1 MTTLLDPTAPLLAHA
16 KRTLT
21 LPTLPPYATTL
32 VRTAVRDIYALDNSV
47 TQLLAPYAGTFNP
60 SSDPATACALL
71 VNHLSM
77 RRSKRVLC
85 AYHHVRAARLERAVW
100 EGKDEALLRDGVA
113 GGSDVHGGM
122 RGDGQDE
129 GEGAAGGEGSALSPE
144 EEEYLRSYGEL
155 VAALKG
161 RWTDVD
167 LTGSLEPPRDLF
179 IDVRVVRDAGVIETE
194 YG

>member
-1 MTTLLDPTAPLLAHA
+1 MATPLDPTAPLLAHA

-32 VRTAVRDIYALDNSV
+32 VRSAVRDIHALDASV
-47 TQLLAPYAGTFNP
+47 NQLLAPYSGTFNP

-100 EGKDEALLRDGVA
+100 EGKDEALLR
-113 GGSDVHGGM
+113 GGIGTEGPAGM
-122 RGDGQDE
+122 RGDAQDE

-161 RWTDVD
+161 RLTDVD

>member
-1 MTTLLDPTAPLLAHA
+1 M
-16 KRTLT
+16 
-21 LPTLPPYATTL
+21 
-32 VRTAVRDIYALDNSV
+32 
-47 TQLLAPYAGTFNP
+47 
-60 SSDPATACALL
+60 
-71 VNHLSM
+71 
-77 RRSKRVLC
+77 LC
-85 AYHHVRAARLERAVW
+85 AYHAVRVGRLERAVW
-100 EGKDEALLRDGVA
+100 EGRDEVLLRGGGV
-113 GGSDVHGGM
+113 GDS
-122 RGDGQDE
+122 RGDGATDNA
-129 GEGAAGGEGSALSPE
+129 EGAANGAGGEGGAEGSALSPE